1 MTRWLQWLGRI
12 EDGLLVTLLTVLIGL
27 AGLQIL
33 LRNVWDSGLS
43 WGDPMLRVTV
53 LWVGLL
59 GALVA
64 TRDDKHI
71 RIDVLSRY
79 LPARRKVII
88 RRVTDWFSAGICG
101 LLAYHGGRFVY
112 LDWEAGITAFANVPA
127 WLCELIIPAGFGL
140 MALRLL
146 LTAVQMHSRTD
157 ESS

>member
-1 MTRWLQWLGRI
+1 MNHWLKRLAWL
-12 EDGLLVTLLTVLIGL
+12 ENSLLVILLTVLVSL

-71 RIDVLSRY
+71 RIDLLSRY
-79 LPARRKVII
+79 LPPRLQTISHL
-88 RRVTDWFSAGICG
+88 VTELFSAAICA
-101 LLAYHGGRFVY
+101 LLAYHGARFAY
-112 LDWEAGITAFANVPA
+112 FDWEANITAFATVPA
-127 WLCELIIPAGFGL
+127 WVCETILPLGFGL
-140 MALRLL
+140 MALRFLL
-146 LTAVQMHSRTD
+146 SALSGQTRSQPPP
-157 ESS
+157 